1 MGLITYFMFEAQ
13 INYMW
18 TLKKSKWE
26 VFILYVVLIFPK
38 IVYTIVCFH
47 PFTLKSIFLF
57 NPHKDKGLNT
67 SKEKIEMVEQ
77 AISLITK
84 KNDPKIK

>member
-1 MGLITYFMFEAQ
+1 
-13 INYMW
+13 
-18 TLKKSKWE
+18 
-26 VFILYVVLIFPK
+26 
-38 IVYTIVCFH
+38 VCFH